1 MVKRIVL
8 VLFLCVIVQGALT
21 EPLAAQNNNCFALQ
35 TLWPLLD
42 PIPLGWWYFGPA
54 GPWAAD
60 YAAWKAACPVPNGK
74 TETCPRCPSGGQPIS
89 LATGNT
95 FIDQTDL
102 KIPGLGGGLSLART
116 WNSAWP
122 ASQSTFQV
130 GIFGPNWRSTYEERI
145 LMGLDNYIKYSRSD
159 GSFWSF
165 GLGSS
170 SWVVAAPS
178 NVSATLTTDTSV
190 NPYYVLTF
198 QNGEKRR
205 FDKTTGNLIAI
216 IDRNGNTTTVAYD
229 SSGRLSTVTDAASR
243 TLTFTY
249 GSTGNLVTA
258 VSSSVGISLS
268 YAYDAQGRLSQV
280 TEPDLS
286 TLNFSYNSQSLITSV
301 TDSNGKVLESH
312 TYDSQLRGLTSTR
325 AGGVEALTITYPNP

>member
-1 MVKRIVL
+1 M
-8 VLFLCVIVQGALT
+8 
-21 EPLAAQNNNCFALQ
+21 
-35 TLWPLLD
+35 
-42 PIPLGWWYFGPA
+42 
-54 GPWAAD
+54 
-60 YAAWKAACPVPNGK
+60 
-74 TETCPRCPSGGQPIS
+74 
-89 LATGNT
+89 
-95 FIDQTDL
+95 
-102 KIPGLGGGLSLART
+102 SLART